1 MTSTRAPI
9 LTASMIAAFALAI
22 LGGASQSVSARKL
35 ECTNAASTFEM
46 NRCADDLLHDADAR
60 LNATYKMA
68 LRAVPEM
75 AGDAPYDAK
84 SWERSLRAS
93 QRAWLAYR
101 DAECKNHSA
110 MFWTGGTGATV
121 DILGCMTTKTKERTE
136 ELKGR
141 YQDDER

>member
-1 MTSTRAPI
+1 MTSAPARI
-9 LTASMIAAFALAI
+9 FTCALVAGCALA
-22 LGGASQSVSARKL
+22 LSPVASNSVSAGRIN
-35 ECTNAASTFEM
+35 CTNAASTFEM
-46 NRCADDLLHDADAR
+46 NRCAEDLLDAADTR

-68 LRAVPEM
+68 LRTLPEM

-84 SWERSLRAS
+84 SWERALRAS

-121 DILGCMTTKTKERTE
+121 DVLGCLTTKTKLRTE

-141 YQDDER
+141 YQDEDR